1 MRVRVED
8 KRKSRLLKF
17 SDVVSV
23 KPPGNNF
30 GGLWTTWWDQW
41 DCTTWTE
48 ENYFYDI
55 LLFRK

>member
-30 GGLWTTWWDQW
+30 GGLWTTWWDNHSW
-41 DCTTWTE
+41 SDCTLYKLE
-48 ENYFYDI
+48 PGE
-55 LLFRK
+55 LFL

>member
-30 GGLWTTWWDQW
+30 GGLWTTWWD
-41 DCTTWTE
+41 CTTWTE